1 MKVSGFT
8 FIRNANKLNFPAVQS
23 IRSVL
28 PICDEFVV
36 NVGVSDDGTL
46 DLIKGMNEPKV
57 RIVETPWNEGMQ
69 VKGFVYGQ
77 QKTIGLFN
85 CTGDWAF
92 YLEGD
97 EVVHEDELQNIH
109 DSMSKHLKNPDVE
122 ALVFDYHHFWAN
134 HKTVLDSPAWYRKAP
149 RVIRNTIRAWAPG
162 GLYFLVLET
171 NKRGRYPR
179 AAYANA
185 HIYHYGWVRP
195 QDVMNEK
202 IKSLEKFWLSN
213 NPEVDYSHIDP
224 TTVKEFTG
232 THPAVMKG
240 WLPEEPAP
248 FEPDPGYVPTAK
260 DMKYRLKKKVEKAL
274 GLDLCKKHFKIV
286 A

>member
-8 FIRNANKLNFPAVQS
+8 FIRNAVKLGFPVVES

-36 NVGVSDDGTL
+36 NVGASDDGTME
-46 DLIKGMNEPKV
+46 LIRSMNEPKLK
-57 RIVETPWNEGMQ
+57 ILDTTWNENMQ
-69 VKGFVYGQ
+69 VRGFVYGQ
-77 QKTIGLFN
+77 QKTIAHFN

-97 EVVHEDELQNIH
+97 EVVHEDELENIH
-109 DSMSKHLKNPDVE
+109 DSMKRHLNNPRVE

-134 HKTVLDSPAWYRKAP
+134 HKTVLDSPAWYRRAP

-162 GLYFLVLET
+162 GMYFLVLQS
-171 NKRGRYPR
+171 NKKGRYPR
-179 AAYANA
+179 AALAGA

-195 QDVMNEK
+195 EETINLK
-202 IKSLEKFWLSN
+202 IKSVSKFWSRSN
-213 NPEVDYSHIDP
+213 PKVDYSRMDP
-224 TTVKEFTG
+224 VMIKEFTG

-240 WLPEEPAP
+240 WLPAEPVP
-248 FEPDPGYVPTAK
+248 FEPDPDYRPTLK
-260 DMKYRLKKKVEKAL
+260 DMKYRLKKKVERAL
-274 GLDLCKKHFKIV
+274 GLDLCKKHFRLV
-286 A
+286 L

>member
-8 FIRNANKLNFPAVQS
+8 FIRNANKLGFPVLQS

-28 PICDEFVV
+28 PICDEFIV

-46 DLIKGMNEPKV
+46 ELIKSLDEPKI
-57 RIVETPWNEGMQ
+57 RIVETPWNENMQ
-69 VKGFVYGQ
+69 VRGFVYGQ

-97 EVVHEDELQNIH
+97 EVVHEDDLENIH
-109 DSMSKHLKNPDVE
+109 DAMSRHLKNPKVE

-149 RVIRNTIRAWAPG
+149 RIIRNTIRAWAPG
-162 GLYFLVLET
+162 GMYFLVLET
-171 NKRGRYPR
+171 NKKGRYPN

-185 HIYHYGWVRP
+185 HIYHYGWVRSEE
-195 QDVMNEK
+195 VMN
-202 IKSLEKFWLSN
+202 IKNKSVEKFWSKT
-213 NPEVDYSHIDP
+213 NPDVKYSKIDP
-224 TTVKEFTG
+224 AILKEFTG

-240 WLPEEPAP
+240 WLPEEPVP
-248 FEPDPGYVPTAK
+248 FAPDPGYVLTPR
-260 DMKYRLKKKVEKAL
+260 DMKYRLKRKVEKAL